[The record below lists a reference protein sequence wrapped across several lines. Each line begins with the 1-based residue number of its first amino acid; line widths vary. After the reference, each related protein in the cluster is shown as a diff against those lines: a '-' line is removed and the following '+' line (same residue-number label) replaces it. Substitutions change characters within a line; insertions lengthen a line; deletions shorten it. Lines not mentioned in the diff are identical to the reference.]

1 MNKST
6 VIAVI
11 VASAL
16 GVAGGHWW
24 ATRHNASPS
33 AREPLYYR
41 NPMNPAVT
49 SSVPAKD
56 EMGMDYVPVYDEG
69 QNHGKEKPRT
79 ILYYRNPMGLD
90 DTSPIPKKDSM
101 GMDYLPVYADEAVVD
116 ESNLVRID
124 SDKIQKL
131 GVRMAEVAEGEISRT
146 VHAVG
151 VVEADERR
159 LSAVSLKFDGF
170 IETLYVNATGQQV
183 SRGQPL
189 FDLYS
194 PDLLSAQR
202 EYLTARNGLAALAS
216 SEPWMQDS
224 IRELAQSGLEKLRNW
239 GVSETELRN
248 LEQHGKARRTLVIRS
263 PATGIVMEKTALAG
277 MRAAAG
283 DTLFKIADLSS
294 VWVTAEVYEQEI
306 GLVSAGQPVRVML
319 DAYPGRPFEGK
330 VTFIYPTLNA
340 ETRTVKV
347 RIELP
352 NPQGLLKPMMY
363 AHVEM
368 ATAARQALVVPR
380 SSVLDGGKQ
389 TLVMVE
395 RGEGRFEPR
404 PVTLGMRGD
413 DAVEVLAGVRRGEKV
428 VVAANFLIDA
438 ESNLRAALN
447 SFGAHAHG
455 STTNPLP
462 PGEGRVREKALEV
475 SRTLPQASAPL
486 ALTPTPLP
494 EGEGL
499 KPGASRVRAEEP
511 HDSTTLPQVMSA
523 PGPHPNPL
531 PRGEGTV
538 TPAEHAGHGGR

>member
-6 VIAVI
+6 LLAVL
-11 VASAL
+11 VATTIGA
-16 GVAGGHWW
+16 AGGHWW
-24 ATRHNASPS
+24 PPKPS
-33 AREPLYYR
+33 FPGQETSGQAPRKPLYYR
-41 NPMNPAVT
+41 NPMNPGVT

-56 EMGMDYVPVYDEG
+56 EMGMDYVPVYAEDQGGGAE
-69 QNHGKEKPRT
+69 QPRK

-90 DTSPIPKKDSM
+90 DTSPVPKKDSM
-101 GMDYLPVYADEAVVD
+101 GMDYVPVYAEEAD
-116 ESNLVRID
+116 GNDSNLVKIS

-131 GVRMAEVAEGEISRT
+131 GVRMAEVSDGEISRT

-151 VVEADERR
+151 VVEADERK
-159 LSAVSLKFDGF
+159 LSTVTLKFDGF
-170 IETLYVNATGQQV
+170 IEKLYVNATGQAVTQ
-183 SRGQPL
+183 GQPL

-202 EYLTARNGLAALAS
+202 EYLTAKNGLVMLAN
-216 SEPWMQDS
+216 SEPWMQES
-224 IRELAQSGLEKLRNW
+224 IKELAQSGLEKLRNW
-239 GVSETELRN
+239 GVSETEIRN
-248 LEQHGKARRTLVIRS
+248 LEKQGKAQHSLVIRS

-294 VWVTAEVYEQEI
+294 VWIIAEVYEREI
-306 GLVSAGQPVRVML
+306 GLVSVGQPVRVML
-319 DAYPGRPFEGK
+319 DAYPGRPFYGK

-368 ATAARQALVVPR
+368 VTAARQALVVPR
-380 SSVLDGGKQ
+380 SSVLDGGKD
-389 TLVMVE
+389 TLVLVE

-404 PVTLGMRGD
+404 PVKLGMRGD
-413 DAVEVLAGVRRGEKV
+413 ETVEVLDGVRSGEKV

-447 SFGAHAHG
+447 SFGAHVHGTTKAKADSSPPQGG
-455 STTNPLP
+455 ST
-462 PGEGRVREKALEV
+462 PGN
-475 SRTLPQASAPL
+475 SA
-486 ALTPTPLP
+486 
-494 EGEGL
+494 
-499 KPGASRVRAEEP
+499 
-511 HDSTTLPQVMSA
+511 A
-523 PGPHPNPL
+523 P
-531 PRGEGTV
+531 
-538 TPAEHAGHGGR
+538 ADHAGHGGI

>member
-6 VIAVI
+6 LLALVAAAAVG
-11 VASAL
+11 AA
-16 GVAGGHWW
+16 ADHWW
-24 ATRHNASPS
+24 SVKPS
-33 AREPLYYR
+33 GTSSVGSTAAVRKPLYYR
-41 NPMNPAVT
+41 NPMNPTVT

-56 EMGMDYVPVYDEG
+56 EMGMDYVPVYEADLNGGAE
-69 QNHGKEKPRT
+69 QPGK

-90 DTSPIPKKDSM
+90 DTSPMPKKDAM
-101 GMDYLPVYADEAVVD
+101 GMDYIPVFADEAGGED
-116 ESNLVRID
+116 NNLVKIS

-131 GVRMAEVAEGEISRT
+131 GVRMAEVKEGGISRT

-151 VVEADERR
+151 VIEADERK
-159 LSAVSLKFDGF
+159 LSTVALKFDAF
-170 IETLYVNATGQQV
+170 IEKLYVNATGQFV
-183 SRGQPL
+183 SKGQPL

-202 EYLTARNGLAALAS
+202 EYLTAKNGLAMLAN

-224 IRELAQSGLEKLRNW
+224 IKELAQSGLEKLRNW
-239 GVSETELRN
+239 GVSETEIRN
-248 LEQHGKARRTLVIRS
+248 LEKQGKAQRTLVIRS
-263 PATGIVMEKTALAG
+263 PASGIVMEKTALAG

-294 VWVTAEVYEQEI
+294 VWVIAEVYEQEI
-306 GLVSAGQPVRVML
+306 GLVSPGQPVRVML
-319 DAYPGRPFEGK
+319 DAYPGRPFNGK
-330 VTFIYPTLNA
+330 VTFIYPTLNP

-368 ATAARQALVVPR
+368 VTAARLALVVPR

-389 TLVMVE
+389 TLVLVE

-404 PVTLGMRGD
+404 PVKLGMRGD
-413 DAVEVLAGVRRGEKV
+413 DTVEVLEGVRSSEKV

-447 SFGAHAHG
+447 SFGAHVLGPEA
-455 STTNPLP
+455 SKPEP
-462 PGEGRVREKALEV
+462 PPEQGDNA
-475 SRTLPQASAPL
+475 AS
-486 ALTPTPLP
+486 
-494 EGEGL
+494 G
-499 KPGASRVRAEEP
+499 KS
-511 HDSTTLPQVMSA
+511 S
-523 PGPHPNPL
+523 
-531 PRGEGTV
+531 
-538 TPAEHAGHGGR
+538 PAADHAGHDGM

>member
-6 VIAVI
+6 IIAV
-11 VASAL
+11 VAAAAV
-16 GVAGGHWW
+16 GAAAGHWW
-24 ATRHNASPS
+24 PIKSPGTS
-33 AREPLYYR
+33 SEGSTAAVRKPLFYR
-41 NPMNPAVT
+41 NPMNPSVT

-56 EMGMDYVPVYDEG
+56 EMGMDYVPVYEEAHEIG
-69 QNHGKEKPRT
+69 AEQPRT

-101 GMDYLPVYADEAVVD
+101 GMDYIPVYADEAGSED
-116 ESNLVRID
+116 NNLVKIS

-131 GVRMAEVAEGEISRT
+131 GVRMAEVQEGDISRT

-151 VVEADERR
+151 VVEADERK
-159 LSAVSLKFDGF
+159 LSTVALKFDGF
-170 IETLYVNATGQQV
+170 IEKLYVNATGQPV
-183 SRGQPL
+183 SQGQPL

-202 EYLTARNGLAALAS
+202 EYITAKNGLAMLAN

-239 GVSETELRN
+239 GVSETEIRN
-248 LEQHGKARRTLVIRS
+248 LEKQGKAQRTLVIRS

-294 VWVTAEVYEQEI
+294 VWVIAEVYEQEI
-306 GLVSAGQPVRVML
+306 GLVSPGQPVRVML
-319 DAYPGRPFEGK
+319 DAYPGRPFDGK

-352 NPQGLLKPMMY
+352 NPQELLKPMMY

-368 ATAARQALVVPR
+368 VTAARQALVVPR

-389 TLVMVE
+389 TLVLVE

-404 PVTLGMRGD
+404 PVNLGMRGD
-413 DAVEVLAGVRRGEKV
+413 ETVEVLEGVSSGEKV

-447 SFGAHAHG
+447 SFGAHVHG
-455 STTNPLP
+455 ATPSKTKPSP
-462 PGEGRVREKALEV
+462 
-475 SRTLPQASAPL
+475 SRSDGAAPVQPSP
-486 ALTPTPLP
+486 A
-494 EGEGL
+494 
-499 KPGASRVRAEEP
+499 
-511 HDSTTLPQVMSA
+511 
-523 PGPHPNPL
+523 
-531 PRGEGTV
+531 
-538 TPAEHAGHGGR
+538 AEHAGHEGM